1 MTTANSLTGAIVDY
15 IRMQHC
21 HAERVNNYS
30 RTVKDKYGNDRY
42 IPSAGFKGTADIHA
56 CKIFQVILTARK
68 TDISTA
74 FGIGEGWKKYGLF
87 VAIEVKI
94 GRDKLSEAQEYYREC
109 VTKAGGVYMVV
120 HTWDEFIEKWNEI

>member
-1 MTTANSLTGAIVDY
+1 MKTNANSLTGAILNY
-15 IRMQHC
+15 IRYNGS

-87 VAIEVKI
+87 VAIEVKQK
-94 GRDKLSEAQEYYREC
+94 DKQSEAQKYYQEC
-109 VTKAGGVYMVV
+109 VTKAGGVYMIVRNF
-120 HTWDEFIEKWNEI
+120 DEFLKQWEEI